1 MTRIILAIDD
11 DEARARSSAEAI
23 AALEWDMD
31 SISVSVLHV
40 FEDNPE
46 GAAVSQVGAARTA
59 RDVLEAEG
67 IEVELAETSGAP
79 TEQILKFAEDEDAD
93 AIALA
98 GRDRTP
104 AGKAVFGSV
113 SQSVMLKSDVPVLFC
128 PSLDD

>member
-1 MTRIILAIDD
+1 MTQIVLAVDD

-23 AALEWDMD
+23 AGLGWDAD
-31 SISVSVLHV
+31 SLSVSVLHV
-40 FEDNPE
+40 FDDNPE
-46 GAAVSQVGAARTA
+46 GATVSQIGAARTA

-67 IEVELAETSGAP
+67 IGVELAELSGSPA
-79 TEQILKFAEDEDAD
+79 EQILRFVEREGMD

-128 PSLDD
+128 PSLDE

>member
-79 TEQILKFAEDEDAD
+79 TEQILKFVEDEDAD

>member
-79 TEQILKFAEDEDAD
+79 AEQILKFVEDEDAD